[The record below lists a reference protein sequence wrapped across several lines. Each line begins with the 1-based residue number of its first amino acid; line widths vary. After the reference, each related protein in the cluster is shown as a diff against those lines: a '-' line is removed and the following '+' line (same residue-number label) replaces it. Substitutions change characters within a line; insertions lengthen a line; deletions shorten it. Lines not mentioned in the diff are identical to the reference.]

1 VTAARRVD
9 TPANINQ
16 SVTGLVPYQGGKP
29 IEELSRE
36 RGIAD
41 IVKLASN
48 ENPRGPGPR
57 ARKALAVATAELSR
71 YPDGN
76 GFRLKAALAEHLG
89 VEPTWIT
96 LGNGSNDVLD
106 LAARVAISPA
116 TRGVVD
122 AHCFVVYPMAITAA
136 GGEIVTVPSVDWG
149 HDLDAMAT
157 AVDDAT
163 RIVFLANPNNP
174 TGTCFDETALRRFL
188 EVVPRRVWVVL
199 DEAYAE
205 YVGGPVGNGGRY
217 PDGIRLLD
225 EHPNLI
231 VTRTFSKI
239 HALAALRIG
248 YAVSSPA
255 FADLLNRVR
264 QPFNANSLALAAAEG
279 ALGDTDYAAESRRLN
294 DEGMDRL
301 TRGFEALSVE
311 WIPSVGNFVTFRV
324 GPDRDAMAVYEAM
337 LDQGVIVRPVAN
349 YGMPEHLRVTVGLA
363 DENERFL
370 KALSHAL

>member
-1 VTAARRVD
+1 MTAPRRAA
-9 TPANINQ
+9 TPANVNQ

-29 IEELSRE
+29 IEELGRE
-36 RGIAD
+36 RGIPD

-57 ARKALAVATAELSR
+57 ARKALAEAAGELSR

-76 GFRLKAALAEHLG
+76 GFRLKAALAEHLD
-89 VEPTWIT
+89 VDPSRIT

-106 LAARVAISPA
+106 LAARVAVSPG

-136 GGEIVTVPSVDWG
+136 GGELVTVPSANWG
-149 HDLDAMAT
+149 HDLEAMAA
-157 AVDDAT
+157 AVDATT

-174 TGTCFDETALRRFL
+174 TGTCFDEAALLRFL
-188 EVVPRRVWVVL
+188 EAVPRRVWVVL

-205 YVGGPVGNGGRY
+205 YVSGPVGAGGRY
-217 PDGIRLLD
+217 PDGVRLLD
-225 EHPNLI
+225 AHSNLI

-248 YAVSSPA
+248 YAVSSPE

-279 ALGDTDYAAESRRLN
+279 ALGDDEYAAESRRLN

-301 TRGFEALSVE
+301 QRGFEALSLE
-311 WIPSVGNFVTFRV
+311 WIPSAGNFVTFHV
-324 GPDRDAMAVYEAM
+324 GPDRDAMAVYEAL

-349 YGMPEHLRVTVGLA
+349 YGMPEHLRVTVGLG
-363 DENERFL
+363 DENDRFL